1 MKKYLV
7 LMAVCMALVFGVSQ
21 AMCSSTVILKAP
33 TGVSAFH
40 SKDGT
45 VVRPD
50 ILGHISIT
58 VPPAN
63 PGSST
68 LADYKNAGFLDY
80 EQYMMKAALN
90 GDIAVSVSPATATHA
105 ATVSTGWT
113 RTVTV
118 TLKNAA
124 GETHTWFN
132 YAYASGCSIAD
143 TSSPGTASIP
153 STTLTFVNGVATVV
167 VTGDAQSWTSATDTL
182 TVPTLT
188 ILGFTVTGG
197 TSVETF
203 Q

>member
-1 MKKYLV
+1 MKKFLV
-7 LMAVCMALVFGVSQ
+7 LMACLALIFGATQ
-21 AMCSSTVILKAP
+21 AFCSTTVTLKAP
-33 TGVSAFH
+33 SGVSAFH

-50 ILGHISIT
+50 VLGHISVT
-58 VPPAN
+58 VPATAG
-63 PGSST
+63 GSS
-68 LADYKNAGFLDY
+68 LADYTNAGFTDLKT
-80 EQYMMKAALN
+80 YMMNCALN
-90 GDIAVSVSPATATHA
+90 GDMVVSISPATATHA

-167 VTGDAQSWTSATDTL
+167 VTGDAQSWTSTTDTL

-188 ILGFTVTGG
+188 ILGFTITGG

>member
-1 MKKYLV
+1 MKKFLV
-7 LMAVCMALVFGVSQ
+7 LMAICMALVFGVSQ
-21 AMCSSTVILKAP
+21 AMCSTVTLKAP
-33 TGVSAFH
+33 TGVTAFH
-40 SKDGT
+40 AKDGT

-50 ILGHISIT
+50 ILGHISIM
-58 VPPAN
+58 VPSTTA
-63 PGSST
+63 GAST
-68 LADYKNAGFLDY
+68 LTDYYNAGFLNY

-90 GDIAVSVSPATATHA
+90 GDIVVSISPATATHA

-124 GETHTWFN
+124 GEIHTWANF
-132 YAYASGCSIAD
+132 AYASGCSIAD

-167 VTGDAQSWTSATDTL
+167 VTGDAQSWTSTTDTL

>member
-21 AMCSSTVILKAP
+21 AMCSSVILKAP

-45 VVRPD
+45 LVRPD
-50 ILGHISIT
+50 TLGHITIT
-58 VPPAN
+58 VPPAT
-63 PGSST
+63 PGAST
-68 LADYKNAGFLDY
+68 LTDYSNAGFLNY

-90 GDIAVSVSPATATHA
+90 GDMVVSISPATASHA

-132 YAYASGCSIAD
+132 YAYATGCSIAD

-167 VTGDAQSWTSATDTL
+167 ITGDAQSWTSTTDTL
-182 TVPTLT
+182 TVNSLT
-188 ILGFTVTGG
+188 ILGYTITGG

-203 Q
+203 L